1 MSTSVSPAS
10 GGSPRRATLAAGLTA
25 ALALAALAPAV
36 AQPSTR
42 TLPDGP
48 FRSIDGTGN
57 NLAHPTWG
65 AAGGQ
70 LLRRMSA
77 GYGDGVST
85 MGGAS
90 RPSPRAISNAVV
102 AQPNVPGQLGIS
114 NFIWMWGQFID
125 HDLDLTPTSATNT
138 APFCVETANVPVPQG
153 DPVFDPLGTGTSTI
167 HFCRSVFDP
176 ATGTTAANP
185 RQQVTVI
192 TSFLDASN
200 VYGSDPVRAAWL
212 RKNDGSG
219 ELKSSLGGNGEVLLP
234 HNTDGLPNGGDPRP
248 SLFVA
253 GDERANENNA
263 LTSMHTLFLR
273 EHNYWARKIRAETK
287 RPLSDDDIYYRARAI
302 VGAELQA
309 ITYNQFLP
317 ALIGPHAIPPYRGYR
332 PDVHPGI
339 ETMFSTASYRV
350 GHTFLSHFLNRLG
363 PDLKPIPQG
372 PITLQ
377 DAFFNP
383 TPVQQ
388 LGVDVY
394 LRGAAHEMANRFDC
408 FIVDDVRNFLIN
420 DPMPGAFDLASL
432 NIQRGR
438 DDGLPSYNAARV
450 GFGLPPTPSFAAV
463 NPDDPQVAQ
472 RLASVYASVD
482 DIDPWIGGI
491 CEKPAP
497 GALVGHLVKAVVAD
511 QFTRS
516 RDGDRFFYA
525 NVFPPQWVEYFD
537 HLSLSDVIERNTSI
551 DSHQIQPNPFLL
563 DEHGHGDDRGHG
575 R

>member
-1 MSTSVSPAS
+1 MSTVSPVPAPS
-10 GGSPRRATLAAGLTA
+10 GRIHRGHRRSALAAVLAA
-25 ALALAALAPAV
+25 ALALAAFAPAG
-36 AQPSTR
+36 AQPSTH
-42 TLPDGP
+42 TLPCGP

-57 NLAHPTWG
+57 NLAHPAWG

-70 LLRRMSA
+70 LLRRMTA
-77 GYGDGVST
+77 AYGDGIST
-85 MGGAS
+85 MGGDG

-102 AQPNVPGQLGIS
+102 AQPNVPGQAGIS

-125 HDLDLTPTSATNT
+125 HDLDLTPTSATSV
-138 APFCVETANVPVPQG
+138 APFCVETANVSVPQG

-176 ATGTTAANP
+176 ATGTAAANP

-192 TSFLDASN
+192 TSFIDASN

-219 ELKSSLGGNGEVLLP
+219 ELKTSVGANGEVLLP

-248 SLFVA
+248 SLFIA

-273 EHNYWARKIRAETK
+273 EHNYWARKIRAEAKT
-287 RPLSDDDIYYRARAI
+287 PLSDDDIYFRARAI

-317 ALIGPHAIPPYRGYR
+317 TLLGPNAIPPYRGYR
-332 PDVHPGI
+332 ADVNPGI

-377 DAFFNP
+377 EAFFNP
-383 TPVQQ
+383 APVQQ

-394 LRGAAHEMANRFDC
+394 LRGAAHEQANRFDC
-408 FIVDDVRNFLIN
+408 FLVDDVRNFLIN

-438 DDGLPSYNAARV
+438 DAGLPAYNAARA
-450 GFGLPPTPSFAAV
+450 GFGLAPTPSFAAV
-463 NPDDPQVAQ
+463 NPDDPQVAA
-472 RLASVYASVD
+472 RLSSVYASVN

-491 CEKPAP
+491 CEKPV
-497 GALVGHLVKAVVAD
+497 GGGLVGELVRTVVGD

-516 RDGDRFFYA
+516 RDGDRFYYG
-525 NVFPPQWVEYFD
+525 NIYPPEWVNYFD
-537 HLSLSDVIERNTSI
+537 HLSLADVIERNTSI
-551 DSHQIQPNPFLL
+551 DKHQIQANPFLL
-563 DEHGHGDDRGHG
+563 DPR
-575 R
+575 